1 MRKEKKFNP
10 VAYTEG
16 AILGAI
22 IAISVLSSIG
32 LAIYNWFHHS

>member
-1 MRKEKKFNP
+1 MRKDKKFNP

-22 IAISVLSSIG
+22 LVISIVSSIG
-32 LAIYNWFHHS
+32 LAIYNLLHHS